1 MTSIFSS
8 TIIANPEILQFIF
21 QSLPEPTFL
30 LNKQGVYLEAWGGTD
45 SERHHNPSYLVGLS
59 QYDVL
64 PAAQAAW
71 FTQVIVESIE
81 QNCAKELEYEVD
93 PTQLPCFQH
102 VPGPTDKQYFSALVI
117 PLPGTEMVLW
127 TIRNISDYK
136 HTVEKLAQHQLELE
150 HLTHMDHL
158 TQVYNRYAMDS
169 LLPQALDIARLDKMS
184 AAILMIDID
193 CFKEYNDGY
202 GHIQG
207 DEVLR
212 KISQTLRRWKSNLE
226 LCFRYGGDEFLI
238 FMTGANV
245 EQCQQRAEEL
255 MGMIANL
262 HIPHNSSR
270 VSDHVT
276 ITIGIRHCDLIER
289 EMTAEKLV
297 SVADKALFHAKHQ
310 QRGTIHMFS
319 STTWHE

>member
-45 SERHHNPSYLVGLS
+45 SERHHNPSYLVGLN

-71 FTQVIVESIE
+71 FTEVIVESIE

-102 VPGPTDKQYFSALVI
+102 VPGPTEKQYFSALVI

-238 FMTGANV
+238 FMTGANI

-262 HIPHNSSR
+262 HIPHHSSR

>member
-30 LNKQGVYLEAWGGTD
+30 INKQGVYIEAWGGTD
-45 SERHHNPSYLVGLS
+45 RERHHNPSYLVGLN

-71 FTQVIVESIE
+71 FTDVIQQAIE
-81 QNCAKELEYEVD
+81 QGCAKELEYAID
-93 PTQLPCFQH
+93 PTQLPCFDN
-102 VPGPTDKQYFSALVI
+102 VPGPSQKQYFSALVI
-117 PLPGTEMVLW
+117 PLPDTDMVLW
-127 TIRNISDYK
+127 TVRNISDYK

-169 LLPQALDIARLDKMS
+169 LLPQALEIARLDRVSS
-184 AAILMIDID
+184 ALLMIDID

-207 DEVLR
+207 DDVLC
-212 KISQTLRRWKSNLE
+212 KVSQTLRQWKSNLD

-238 FMTGANV
+238 FMTRVDAK
-245 EQCQQRAEEL
+245 QCQQRAEKLMAMIHEL
-255 MGMIANL
+255 N
-262 HIPHNSSR
+262 IPHLSSR
-270 VSDHVT
+270 VADHVT
-276 ITIGIRHCDLIER
+276 ITIGIRHCDQIEK

-297 SVADKALFHAKHQ
+297 LVADKALYHAKHE

>member
-30 LNKQGVYLEAWGGTD
+30 INKKGVYIEAWGGTD
-45 SERHHNPSYLVGLS
+45 SERHHNPSYLVGLN

-71 FTQVIVESIE
+71 FTDVIQQAIE
-81 QNCAKELEYEVD
+81 QGCAKELEYEID
-93 PTQLPCFQH
+93 PTQLPCFDN
-102 VPGPTDKQYFSALVI
+102 VPGPSQKQYFSALVI
-117 PLPGTEMVLW
+117 PLPNTDMMLW
-127 TIRNISDYK
+127 TVRNISDYK

-169 LLPQALDIARLDKMS
+169 LLPQALDIARLDRVSS
-184 AAILMIDID
+184 ALLMIDID

-207 DEVLR
+207 DDVLR
-212 KISQTLRRWKSNLE
+212 KVSQTLRQWKSNLD
-226 LCFRYGGDEFLI
+226 LCFRYGGDEF
-238 FMTGANV
+238 
-245 EQCQQRAEEL
+245 
-255 MGMIANL
+255 
-262 HIPHNSSR
+262 
-270 VSDHVT
+270 
-276 ITIGIRHCDLIER
+276 
-289 EMTAEKLV
+289 
-297 SVADKALFHAKHQ
+297 
-310 QRGTIHMFS
+310 
-319 STTWHE
+319 

>member
-93 PTQLPCFQH
+93 PTQLPCFQQ

-262 HIPHNSSR
+262 HIPHHSSR

>member
-238 FMTGANV
+238 FMTGANI

-262 HIPHNSSR
+262 HIPHHSSR

>member
-262 HIPHNSSR
+262 HIPHHSSR

>member
-1 MTSIFSS
+1 VTSIFSS

-262 HIPHNSSR
+262 HIPHHSSR

>member
-30 LNKQGVYLEAWGGTD
+30 INKQGVYIEAWGGTD
-45 SERHHNPSYLVGLS
+45 SERHHNPSYLVGLN

-64 PAAQAAW
+64 PAVQAAW
-71 FTQVIVESIE
+71 FTDVIQQAIE
-81 QNCAKELEYEVD
+81 QGCAKELEYEID
-93 PTQLPCFQH
+93 PTQLPCFDN
-102 VPGPTDKQYFSALVI
+102 VPGPSQKQYFSALVI
-117 PLPGTEMVLW
+117 PLPNTDMVLW
-127 TIRNISDYK
+127 TVRNISDYK

-238 FMTGANV
+238 FMTGANI

-262 HIPHNSSR
+262 HIPHHSSR

>member
-45 SERHHNPSYLVGLS
+45 SERHHNPSYLVGLN

-71 FTQVIVESIE
+71 FTEVIVESIE

-238 FMTGANV
+238 FMTGANI
-245 EQCQQRAEEL
+245 ELCQQRAEEL

-262 HIPHNSSR
+262 HIPHHSSR

>member
-30 LNKQGVYLEAWGGTD
+30 INKQGVYIEAWGGTD
-45 SERHHNPSYLVGLS
+45 SERHHNPSYLVGLN

-64 PAAQAAW
+64 PAVQAAW
-71 FTQVIVESIE
+71 FTDVIQQAIE
-81 QNCAKELEYEVD
+81 QGCAKELEYEID
-93 PTQLPCFQH
+93 PTQLPCFDN
-102 VPGPTDKQYFSALVI
+102 VPRPSQKQYFSALVI
-117 PLPGTEMVLW
+117 PLPNTDMVLW
-127 TIRNISDYK
+127 TVRNISDYK

-238 FMTGANV
+238 FMTGANI

-262 HIPHNSSR
+262 HIPHHSSR

>member
-45 SERHHNPSYLVGLS
+45 SERHHNPSYLVGLN

-71 FTQVIVESIE
+71 FTEVIVESIE

-238 FMTGANV
+238 FMTGANI

-262 HIPHNSSR
+262 HIPHHSSR